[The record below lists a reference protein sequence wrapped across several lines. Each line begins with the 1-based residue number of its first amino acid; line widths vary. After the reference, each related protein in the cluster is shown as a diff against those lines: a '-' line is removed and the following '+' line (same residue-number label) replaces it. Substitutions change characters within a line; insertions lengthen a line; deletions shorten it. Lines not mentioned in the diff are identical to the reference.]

1 MALALLLI
9 LASSVSAD
17 DSILS
22 APSSKETL
30 RVSVSAPA
38 GFEGKALKLVE
49 QAPGTATASAYIV
62 PNRKADGSPAE
73 GPVRLVADIS
83 GTSASG
89 ERRFKL
95 EADANPTPASS
106 FTFRS
111 VDRRSL
117 GLWEKDRPVLVYNH
131 GVISHDGLREDRS
144 RSSYVHPLYGIEGE
158 SLTDDFPAD
167 HQHHRGLF
175 WAWPHIHV
183 GGKEYD
189 LWLVKGIRQEFGR
202 WLARDTGPSGALLG
216 IENSWMAD
224 GRKLLTERV
233 WLDVHPATRDSRIV
247 DVTLVLEPGPEPV
260 TLDGAPGKSYG
271 GLNLRFAPRHD
282 LVITT
287 PKGNG
292 PDDLLMTKL
301 PWADFTAKF
310 AAAPQATG
318 AAILVAPEHPNFPPT
333 WMTRHYGIL
342 SVGWPGVTPQTLEP
356 GRPTTLRY
364 RVWIHR
370 GQVDAARLDSLAE
383 AFALEGKAAWLPT
396 GDPKR

>member
-1 MALALLLI
+1 MVLAFSLV

-22 APSSKETL
+22 VPASKETL

-49 QAPGTATASAYIV
+49 QARGTASAPAFIV

-73 GPVRLVADIS
+73 GAGRLVADIP
-83 GTSASG
+83 GTSESG

-95 EADANPTPASS
+95 ETDSAATHASS
-106 FTFRS
+106 FTFRN

-117 GLWEKDRPVLVYNH
+117 GLWENDRPVLVYNH
-131 GVISHDGLREDRS
+131 GVISHDGLPEDRS

-167 HQHHRGLF
+167 HLHHRGLF
-175 WAWPHIHV
+175 WAWPHVIV

-189 LWLVKGIRQEFGR
+189 LWLLKGVHHEFGR

-216 IENSWMAD
+216 IENGWMAD

-247 DVTLVLEPGPEPV
+247 DVTLVLEPGSDPV
-260 TLDGAPGKSYG
+260 TLDGAAGKSYG

-301 PWADFTAKF
+301 PWADFSAKF
-310 AAAPQATG
+310 AAATETTG
-318 AAILVAPEHPNFPPT
+318 AAILVAPEHPDFPPN
-333 WMTRHYGIL
+333 WLTRHYGVL
-342 SVGWPGVTPQTLEP
+342 CVGWPGVTPKTLEP
-356 GRPTTLRY
+356 GRPTVLRY

-370 GQVDAARLDSLAE
+370 GPADAARLDRLTE

-396 GDPKR
+396 GDTKP